1 MRKIGCVFK
10 NFPEKRYDVQGNS
23 SKWSEGVGSKYD
35 NINSWTFSRISE
47 RMTCECDGKKLD
59 ASLMFD

>member
-47 RMTCECDGKKLD
+47 RMTYECDDKKNWSTVL
-59 ASLMFD
+59 F